1 MKRILFCLSVVIS
14 FFIIGC
20 VKAETFTEGAWIN
33 GEYINK
39 VKDGRINYL
48 TAQFIND
55 SSGDTVYC
63 LEPFVEFQN
72 GSDYVK
78 YEDGFENH
86 LNLTSEQ
93 VRRVKLLGYYGY
105 GYGSRTESKWYV
117 ITQYL
122 IWKVIDPAANIY
134 FTDKLNGK
142 RIDKYTTEIAE
153 LQRDVEIAMTLPSFS
168 NYYEIPYKEGITITD
183 NNNVLSNYSVK
194 SSDYDYALNGNSF
207 EIKNVMIDG
216 KVVFKQNFNNRYN
229 SPAIYLHAS
238 SQKLFKVG
246 KPDELEK
253 EINIKSISGSILLD
267 IKDDDSVYTVE
278 SEFSNVCYTIYD
290 KNDQEVDNVCTN
302 QEMKYKTGSL
312 ELGEYYVK
320 QISTGVGYRKDENIY
335 KVVITKENLNQTVEL
350 KNVLIRNDIEI
361 DKKYCKNDVCS
372 VEPNA
377 VFDVYDKNETRVKEL
392 VTDNNGEAK
401 ITLGYGGYML
411 RQTKGMEGYSFAD
424 DIHSR
429 IVNETDKLRYSIN
442 NNYIE
447 TKVEYV
453 KEVVEEV
460 APPDTRA
467 DNYLVRI
474 GQLIRNM
481 CYIFGKNWKK
491 C

>member
-14 FFIIGC
+14 FFIIGK

-86 LNLTSEQ
+86 LSLTSEQ

-105 GYGSRTESKWYV
+105 GYSNRTESKWYV

-122 IWKVIDPAANIY
+122 IWKVIDPSANIY

-142 RIDKYTTEIAE
+142 KIDKYTGEIAE
-153 LQRDVEIAMTLPSFS
+153 LQNDVERAMAVPAFN
-168 NYYEIPYKEGITITD
+168 NYYEVPYGEMLTISD
-183 NNNVLSNYSVK
+183 GNNVLNDYSVK
-194 SSDYDYALNGNSF
+194 SSDYDYAINGNNL
-207 EIKNVMIDG
+207 EIKNVLINGKMI
-216 KVVFKQNFNNRYN
+216 FKQNFNARYN
-229 SPAIYLHAS
+229 TPAIYLHSS

-253 EINIKSISGSILLD
+253 EINIKALSGSILLD

-290 KNDQEVDNVCTN
+290 KDGKEVDNVCTN
-302 QEMKYKTGSL
+302 QEIKYKTGSL
-312 ELGEYYVK
+312 VLGEYYIK
-320 QISTGVGYRKDENIY
+320 QISTGIGYRKDE
-335 KVVITKENLNQTVEL
+335 KVYEVILTRENLEQTVEL
-350 KNVLIRNDIEI
+350 KNILIRNDIVI
-361 DKKYCKNDVCS
+361 NKNYCKNDVCL
-372 VEPNA
+372 VEPDA
-377 VFDVYDKNETRVKEL
+377 FFDVYDKNNTKVKEL
-392 VTDNNGEAK
+392 VTDSKGEAS
-401 ITLGYGGYML
+401 IQLGYGSYMI

-424 DIHSR
+424 DINSR
-429 IVNETDKLRYSIN
+429 IVNETDKLLYSIR

-447 TKVEYV
+447 TKVESV
-453 KEVVEEV
+453 KMVVEEEL
-460 APPDTRA
+460 PPDTRA
-467 DNYLVRI
+467 DSYFVKI
-474 GQLIRNM
+474 GQLVRNL
-481 CYIFGKNWKK
+481 CFIFGKYWKK